1 MPNTMPNSTRA
12 PQVLPATA
20 QCPKAVQPPQ
30 NLPQEFRARLT
41 KLPLALVS
49 VSATAGKNAPTENH
63 PTTGR
68 PAPTPC
74 GPRSTKTMAT
84 KTLAPTA
91 TASNIGG
98 VGVRSIQSGVFFVS
112 SLFVSLFFLLLL
124 LACVCVKKILS
135 SSLVFFVSL
144 PPVCFVVSCV
154 SFFFLFS
161 PCDSVQLH
169 GHYSHSIEYN

>member
-1 MPNTMPNSTRA
+1 MPNTMPNPTRA

-30 NLPQEFRARLT
+30 NLPQEFCVRLA
-41 KLPLALVS
+41 KLPLALVSVS

-91 TASNIGG
+91 TASNVGG
-98 VGVRSIQSGVFFVS
+98 VGVRETEGVMKTRARQSPNQEPGRFKASPVKNEWT
-112 SLFVSLFFLLLL
+112 FFLVGVGH
-124 LACVCVKKILS
+124 AVR
-135 SSLVFFVSL
+135 FVGVGWGVGCERGTDPRL
-144 PPVCFVVSCV
+144 Y
-154 SFFFLFS
+154 LF
-161 PCDSVQLH
+161 CL
-169 GHYSHSIEYN
+169 E